1 MKILL
6 VQLSNLASLRGE
18 VTLNLEEM
26 EKEGGSLFLISGPTG
41 AGKTTVID
49 AIALALYG
57 CIPRY
62 ERISASDRTRPPMVA
77 KAEKKRAFAKVEFEA
92 GKDNH
97 RYRAVYLM
105 ECKRTCWSTTWTVE
119 DLTAG
124 TLLAGGDTYRR
135 SCRETVETL
144 TGMDYARFQRV
155 MMLPQG
161 KTLEFLLADG
171 AARAEILEQLS
182 GTELFSRISMAVHAR
197 TGEKR
202 EKFEWAEAECREK
215 AEKLKDGAELA
226 EISAEKTKKQSQ
238 YDASMTESAAIG
250 ALLDYRCDLAKLR
263 GEQGELDTAEA
274 EFKAAGA
281 GILDAGRRAAAVK
294 GSYDELERGRQTLAA
309 LREKLAKSQQRLAE
323 LRLCADGLSR
333 QENEA
338 MSSLEE
344 AARIESEKIA
354 LAAQIEGCDKAIVS
368 QMQKVDAIEKA
379 LDKDE
384 QRLREKKEEY
394 ERSKAAA
401 EERRIELAAVAEWLA
416 HHAADAG
423 ISAAAEAVAPLF
435 GRWEAEDRRLKNS
448 RAEAK
453 KKEREFQEFIQR
465 CGGEAAVT
473 AQAETAEE
481 SVKETQEALQTARQ
495 QMPDN
500 AVECIRNLSTWCQ
513 MRAAQD
519 AWDARLADVQSE
531 LKNLKALDEQKRRE
545 CTEQKEK
552 LATVKEEREK
562 QNKLVE
568 ALKEL
573 KGLGAYRTLLAHSA
587 KCPLCGADRTC
598 FEPSHC
604 LTDPDAQYKQAKEVL
619 QRLTEEEETRKKA
632 VLESQRCRVDAEV
645 KLDNAGKCA
654 EELRQEIANA
664 EPALTALAD
673 KLQLAA
679 DAPVSEGEDMVKRIQ
694 AAADRLEK
702 AETALKDAEGKQR
715 AAQEVLRNFRA
726 LQKES
731 RDKKDEATRNAEAVA
746 DIRRELQEK
755 ASPFGIEVPEE
766 YSEKPLTEFR
776 QRGQLWQE
784 KENRKH
790 SLATQT
796 EDSEKSL
803 RKLQDELDRLQKEL
817 LEENALYGCTFAAYH
832 KALNARNEK
841 FGCGSAEDLRQS
853 GRQRR
858 EKASDYLKRVQE
870 KQAALGKETGECLGS
885 CQNQQEQLEGEE
897 KRQDV
902 RNGCVQ
908 KALQENGFA
917 TVDEMLAGWQALQE
931 KPELPDLEKSLKAR
945 RQNLQGRQEQLEQN
959 RKRLTASAELQS
971 LDEETLQERQR
982 AAAGTA
988 EALRKEI
995 SDMELL
1001 LREQEQLRKDSDGV
1015 RRKLEAAEA
1024 DYRPWQRLNDMIG
1037 HSKGDRFRVI
1047 AQSCILDVVM
1057 AGANVQL
1064 RRIMNG
1070 RYELVRNPS
1079 LSHPLENDRKAGAG
1093 SARKGAGAERG
1104 KLTDKL
1110 DIWVVDH
1117 CNNETIREAR
1127 SLSGGERFIAALA
1140 LALGLSSLH
1149 SGGLEVKTL
1158 FLDEGFGSLDQRLL
1172 PEVLAVLGSL
1182 RADGR
1187 QIGIISHVE
1196 LLKNTICPQVILTK
1210 EGEERSRVGSLPEG
1224 AAWCRHRL

>member
-62 ERISASDRTRPPMVA
+62 ERISASDRARPPMVA

-124 TLLAGGDTYRR
+124 RLLAGGDTYRR

-202 EKFEWAEAECREK
+202 EKFERAEAECREK
-215 AEKLKDGAELA
+215 AERLKDGAELA
-226 EISAEKTKKQSQ
+226 EISAEKTKKRSQ
-238 YDASMTESAAIG
+238 YDVCMTESTAIS

-263 GEQGELDTAEA
+263 EEQQELDTAEMD
-274 EFKAAGA
+274 FKAAGA

-294 GSYDELERGRQTLAA
+294 CSYDELERGRQKLAE
-309 LREKLAKSQQRLAE
+309 LREKLAKSQLHLAE
-323 LRLCADGLSR
+323 LQLCADGLSR

-338 MSSLEE
+338 KSSLEE
-344 AARIESEKIA
+344 AARIESENMA
-354 LAAQIEGCDKAIVS
+354 LAAQIEECDKAIVS
-368 QMQKVDAIEKA
+368 QMQKVDGIEKA

-384 QRLREKKEEY
+384 QRLRGKKEEY
-394 ERSKAAA
+394 ERSKASA
-401 EERRIELAAVAEWLA
+401 EEKRTELAAVVEWLA

-435 GRWEAEDRRLKNS
+435 GCWTVEDGHLKNS
-448 RAEAK
+448 RTEAE
-453 KKEREFQEFIQR
+453 KKEREFREFTQR
-465 CGGEAAVT
+465 CGGEAAVM
-473 AQAETAEE
+473 AQAGDAEKK
-481 SVKETQEALQTARQ
+481 VKETQTALQTARK

-500 AVECIRNLSTWCQ
+500 AVECIRDLSMWRQ
-513 MRAAQD
+513 MRAEQD
-519 AWDARLADVQSE
+519 ARDTRLAVVQTE
-531 LKNLKALDEQKRRE
+531 LEKLKELVEQKKRE
-545 CTEQKEK
+545 CTEQEAKF
-552 LATVKEEREK
+552 AAVKEERDK
-562 QNKLVE
+562 QDKLVE

-573 KGLGAYRTLLAHSA
+573 KGLDAYRTLLAHSA
-587 KCPLCGADRTC
+587 KCPLCGADRAC

-604 LTDPDAQYKQAKEVL
+604 LPDPDAQHEQANEEL
-619 QRLTEEEETRKKA
+619 QRLKKEEKA
-632 VLESQRCRVDAEV
+632 QAEAVRESLRCRGDAEV
-645 KLDNAGKCA
+645 RLEHAGKCA
-654 EELRQEIANA
+654 EELRQEIVNA
-664 EPALTALAD
+664 APALAALAE

-679 DAPVSEGEDMVKRIQ
+679 DAPVSEGEDRLKRIQ
-694 AAADRLEK
+694 AAADRVKK
-702 AETALKDAEGKQR
+702 AETALKDAEEKQR
-715 AAQEVLRNFRA
+715 AVQEVLGNFRA
-726 LQKES
+726 LQAEC
-731 RDKKDEATRNAEAVA
+731 RNKKDEATRNAEAVA
-746 DIRRELQEK
+746 DIRRELREK
-755 ASPFGIEVPEE
+755 VSPFGIEVPEE

-784 KENRKH
+784 KTSKKH

-796 EDSEKSL
+796 GESDKRLKE
-803 RKLQDELDRLQKEL
+803 LQDELDRLQKEF
-817 LEENALYGCTFAAYH
+817 LEENALYGCTFAACH

-858 EKASDYLKRVQE
+858 EKANDYLKRVQE
-870 KQAALGKETGECLGS
+870 KQAALGKETGECRGS

-897 KRQDV
+897 KLQDV
-902 RNGCVQ
+902 RNDRVQ
-908 KALQENGFA
+908 KALRENGFA
-917 TVDEMLAGWQALQE
+917 TVDEMLAGWRKLQE
-931 KPELPDLEKSLKAR
+931 KPELPELEKSLKAR

-959 RKRLTASAELQS
+959 RKRLSASAELQS
-971 LDEETLQERQR
+971 LDEEALQERQR

-988 EALRKEI
+988 DALRKEI

-1079 LSHPLENDRKAGAG
+1079 LSHPLENDRKGGAG
-1093 SARKGAGAERG
+1093 SARKGAGTERG

-1117 CNNETIREAR
+1117 CNNETVREAR

-1196 LLKNTICPQVILTK
+1196 LLKNTICPQIILTK

>member
-62 ERISASDRTRPPMVA
+62 DRISASDRARPPMVA

-124 TLLAGGDTYRR
+124 KLLAGGDTYRR

-197 TGEKR
+197 AGEKR
-202 EKFEWAEAECREK
+202 EKFERAEAECREK
-215 AEKLKDGAELA
+215 AEKLKSGAELA
-226 EISAEKTKKQSQ
+226 EISAEKVEKQSQ
-238 YDASMTESAAIG
+238 YDACMTESAAIS
-250 ALLDYRCDLAKLR
+250 ALLDYRCDLEKLR
-263 GEQGELDTAEA
+263 REQQELDTAEA
-274 EFKAAGA
+274 DFKAAAA
-281 GILDAGRRAAAVK
+281 GILDTGRRAAAVK
-294 GSYDELERGRQTLAA
+294 GSYDELERGRKMLAE
-309 LREKLAKSQQRLAE
+309 LREKLAKSQLHLAE
-323 LRLCADGLSR
+323 LQLCADGLSR
-333 QENEA
+333 QENA
-338 MSSLEE
+338 ANSSLEE
-344 AARIESEKIA
+344 AVRMEDENMA
-354 LAAQIEGCDKAIVS
+354 LAAQIEECDKAIAS
-368 QMQKVDAIEKA
+368 QKHEVDAIGKA
-379 LDKDE
+379 LGKDE
-384 QRLREKKEEY
+384 QQLRGKKEEY
-394 ERSKAAA
+394 VRSRAAA
-401 EERRIELAAVAEWLA
+401 EEKRTELAAVEEWLA

-435 GRWEAEDRRLKNS
+435 GCWAAEDGRLKNS
-448 RAEAK
+448 RVEAK
-453 KKEREFQEFIQR
+453 KKEREFREFIQR
-465 CGGEAAVT
+465 CGDEDAVT
-473 AQAETAEE
+473 AQVGTAEE
-481 SVKETQEALQTARQ
+481 SVKGRQEALQTARQ
-495 QMPDN
+495 KMPDN
-500 AVECIRNLSTWCQ
+500 AVECIRNLSRWCQ
-513 MRAAQD
+513 MRAEQEVRA
-519 AWDARLADVQSE
+519 ASLAKVQTE
-531 LKNLKALDEQKRRE
+531 LENLKALDEQKKRE
-545 CTEQKEK
+545 CTEQEAK
-552 LATVKEEREK
+552 LAAVKEERDK
-562 QNKLVE
+562 QDKIVD

-598 FEPSHC
+598 FAPSHC
-604 LTDPDAQYKQAKEVL
+604 LTDPDTQYEQAKAEL
-619 QRLTEEEETRKKA
+619 QRLKEEEEAQAEA
-632 VLESQRCRVDAEV
+632 VRESRQCRGDAEV
-645 KLDNAGKCA
+645 RLEHAGKCA

-664 EPALTALAD
+664 APALTALAE

-679 DAPVSEGEDMVKRIQ
+679 DAPVSKGEDRQKRIQ
-694 AAADRLEK
+694 EAADRVEK
-702 AETALKDAEGKQR
+702 AETALKDAEEKQR
-715 AAQEVLRNFRA
+715 AAQEVLRNFRD
-726 LQKES
+726 LQTES
-731 RDKKDEATRNAEAVA
+731 RKKNDEATRNAEAVA
-746 DIRRELQEK
+746 DIRSKLQEK
-755 ASPFGIEVPEE
+755 ALPFGIEVPEE

-784 KENRKH
+784 KTNKKH
-790 SLATQT
+790 SLASQT
-796 EDSEKSL
+796 EASDSRLKE
-803 RKLQDELDRLQKEL
+803 LQAELDRLQKEFL
-817 LEENALYGCTFAAYH
+817 DEKALYGRTFAAYH

-841 FGCGSAEDLRQS
+841 FGGGSAEDLRQS

-858 EKASDYLKRVQE
+858 EKASDDLKQVQE
-870 KQAALGKETGECLGS
+870 KQAALGKETGECRGS
-885 CQNQQEQLEGEE
+885 CQNQQEQLKEE
-897 KRQDV
+897 EERQDV
-902 RNGCVQ
+902 RNDRVQ
-908 KALQENGFA
+908 KALEENGFA
-917 TVDEMLAGWQALQE
+917 TVDEMLVGWQALQE
-931 KPELPDLEKSLKAR
+931 KPELPDLEKSLQER

-971 LDEETLQERQR
+971 LDDETLHERQR
-982 AAAGTA
+982 AAVGAA
-988 EALRKEI
+988 DALRKEI
-995 SDMELL
+995 SDTEVL
-1001 LREQEQLRKDSDGV
+1001 LREQEQLRKDSTGL
-1015 RRKLEAAEA
+1015 RRKLEVAEA

-1093 SARKGAGAERG
+1093 SARKGAGSERG

-1117 CNNETIREAR
+1117 CNNETVREAR